1 MEMLAIGKFFCQTLH
16 DREAA
21 LRKLRVVG
29 ADQMDCPDFAAE
41 LEEVVRFSVLA
52 NDAKVAF
59 LFDAVD
65 DGRACVGC
73 LIERPAVVGGEDES
87 AADDHDRDED
97 PGREP
102 KLAWVADGGLEVVW
116 QRHLWAV

>member
-1 MEMLAIGKFFCQTLH
+1 M
-16 DREAA
+16 
-21 LRKLRVVG
+21 RVAR
-29 ADQMDCPDFAAE
+29 ADEVHGPDFAAE
-41 LEEVVRFSVLA
+41 FEEVVRFAVLA

-59 LFDAVD
+59 LFDAVN

-73 LIERPAVVGGEDES
+73 LIERPALVGSEDKS

-102 KLAWVADGGLEVVW
+102 ELAWVADGGLEVVW
-116 QRHLWAV
+116 